1 MKAQTLL
8 KKAPVDLSGVAK
20 KLSLVEAQELAHQ
33 LEFLAERAA
42 AYAEY
47 IEEACGTYGCGK
59 RSHADAVKAFNR
71 TRKKVRSAMGF
82 MITPYISF

>member
-8 KKAPVDLSGVAK
+8 KKAPVDLPGVAK
-20 KLSLVEAQELAHQ
+20 RMSLTQAQELAKE
-33 LEFLAERAA
+33 LEFIAERAA

-71 TRKKVRSAMGF
+71 TRKKVRAAMGY